1 MKNHPPETFQTEI
14 REIFQ
19 SSLLID
25 ENETAFV
32 CQTHPH
38 FKFQVGNININCVIY
53 MSIAVNKRIQE
64 IRMEEHRH
72 SRGKTI
78 NFLDNQLYHNYVSMY
93 NVYFEIYLYSDVLVT
108 RKSLCILRI
117 SIISVTLIMRTF
129 KGCKQLFITP

>member
-14 REIFQ
+14 REIFP

-64 IRMEEHRH
+64 IRMEKHRH

-78 NFLDNQLYHNYVSMY
+78 NFLDNQMYQNYVSIY
-93 NVYFEIYLYSDVLVT
+93 NVYFQIYFYSDALVQIM
-108 RKSLCILRI
+108 CIYIR
-117 SIISVTLIMRTF
+117 
-129 KGCKQLFITP
+129 

>member
-1 MKNHPPETFQTEI
+1 M
-14 REIFQ
+14 
-19 SSLLID
+19 LID

-93 NVYFEIYLYSDVLVT
+93 NVYFQIYFYSDVLVQIMSIFT
-108 RKSLCILRI
+108 LKSLRILKISTI
-117 SIISVTLIMRTF
+117 SISLMIRTF
-129 KGCKQLFITP
+129 KGCKQLFIAP

>member
-1 MKNHPPETFQTEI
+1 MK
-14 REIFQ
+14 
-19 SSLLID
+19 
-25 ENETAFV
+25 NETAFV

-78 NFLDNQLYHNYVSMY
+78 NFLDNQMYHKYVSMY
-93 NVYFEIYLYSDVLVT
+93 NLHFQIYFYSDVLVQ
-108 RKSLCILRI
+108 K
-117 SIISVTLIMRTF
+117 
-129 KGCKQLFITP
+129 ITYS